1 MADTEPI
8 KLVSFYAN
16 KIHTNPE
23 FYEAE
28 KKRVVKYLVNRYNTD
43 EEYKNKKKEYCKLKM
58 REIYNRRKLQTH

>member
-23 FYEAE
+23 FSPAE
-28 KKRVVKYLVNRYNTD
+28 KKEL
-43 EEYKNKKKEYCKLKM
+43 
-58 REIYNRRKLQTH
+58 

>member
-23 FYEAE
+23 FYAAE
-28 KKRVVKYLVNRYNTD
+28 KKEL
-43 EEYKNKKKEYCKLKM
+43 
-58 REIYNRRKLQTH
+58 

>member
-23 FYEAE
+23 FYA
-28 KKRVVKYLVNRYNTD
+28 KRVEKNDYIRSLKYYGAL
-43 EEYKNKKKEYCKLKM
+43 LKHLY
-58 REIYNRRKLQTH
+58 IYYISYLLA